1 MRIMKPTAPTLLLS
15 LALMAAAASQ
25 PAAVDRPLDPQIQA
39 DRPAGWVLETM
50 GTTNVLRYQPGTTD
64 AFGRAAFTSEL
75 VTAIAVA
82 KMKSPLPLEKIAFGE
97 FLERC
102 DSLQLHLLNEIES
115 RHQRSLLKSM
125 ARPNLMPVQGV
136 EEAPALAPIALKI
149 LKGSP
154 DMKEVT
160 TFVEASGYRIKDIT
174 WDSFGVT
181 RGEGR
186 VLFRGNV
193 ILYLETSP
201 QK

>member
-1 MRIMKPTAPTLLLS
+1 MKPPAPPLRLW

-25 PAAVDRPLDPQIQA
+25 PATGHRQLDPQLQA

-50 GTTNVLRYQPGTTD
+50 GTTNVLRYQPGPPD

-75 VTAIAVA
+75 VTAISDA
-82 KMKSPLPLEKIAFGE
+82 KRKSPLPLEKIALGE
-97 FLERC
+97 YLGRC
-102 DSLQLHLLNEIES
+102 ESLQLHLLNEIET

-125 ARPNLMPVQGV
+125 AHPNLMPVQGV
-136 EEAPALAPIALKI
+136 EGAPALAPIALGI

-154 DMKEVT
+154 DVKEIT
-160 TFVEASGYRIKDIT
+160 KALESSGYRIKDIT